1 VQEQKETFLDD
12 LDATNFKHEE
22 AELLK
27 EESKRLR
34 DELAAQR
41 EDEVHKSQVDIA
53 KLIAAQLA
61 PLRKE
66 ISDLKKKRA
75 VSPSRSNSV
84 PRTEPSK
91 QSARSSRKKQQN
103 AQNKKNK
110 QNPFQALL
118 CGQLCSSQW
127 TRTLWQVCW
136 RTSRGWK
143 RSTTVLSSGAISA
156 TGIPHGQTKHPDAH
170 RQGAEGTGIYGQLC
184 SSQSTRRLWQVRW
197 RTSRGRTRS
206 TTMLLSGAISAT
218 GIPHGQTSPE
228 TS

>member
-66 ISDLKKKRA
+66 ISDLKKESCK
-75 VSPSRSNSV
+75 S
-84 PRTEPSK
+84 
-91 QSARSSRKKQQN
+91 
-103 AQNKKNK
+103 
-110 QNPFQALL
+110 F
-118 CGQLCSSQW
+118 SQ
-127 TRTLWQVCW
+127 
-136 RTSRGWK
+136 
-143 RSTTVLSSGAISA
+143 
-156 TGIPHGQTKHPDAH
+156 
-170 RQGAEGTGIYGQLC
+170 
-184 SSQSTRRLWQVRW
+184 
-197 RTSRGRTRS
+197 
-206 TTMLLSGAISAT
+206 
-218 GIPHGQTSPE
+218 
-228 TS
+228 